1 MFVEDSNKES
11 ETVKPRTSQ
20 EASAPATVAV
30 PSPVVTSVPTPTIMA
45 SGDVDTKLVELLE
58 RKINEANLPGPDYLE
73 LLQSAEQM
81 KQYIPD
87 ETTRLKAAFGSIQ
100 GMDPRMT
107 KDVVLASIDTYLGVN
122 EEKQSFAWKSSV
134 RRLSRT
140 RQRSWKQRIFVSSSF
155 VRNWKLSRTSR
166 LISTQRSRR
175 IQLKPLLS
183 KLERMQP
190 STRLRIAWV
199 RTRSDWHK
207 FCKYDA
213 AWRFKSL

>member
-1 MFVEDSNKES
+1 MRLHVSKLL
-11 ETVKPRTSQ
+11 
-20 EASAPATVAV
+20 
-30 PSPVVTSVPTPTIMA
+30 SVLFRAWILGWRRMSFWHRLTPIW
-45 SGDVDTKLVELLE
+45 VWLKL
-58 RKINEANLPGPDYLE
+58 
-73 LLQSAEQM
+73 
-81 KQYIPD
+81 
-87 ETTRLKAAFGSIQ
+87 
-100 GMDPRMT
+100 
-107 KDVVLASIDTYLGVN
+107 N
-122 EEKQSFAWKSSV
+122 EERQSFAWKSSV